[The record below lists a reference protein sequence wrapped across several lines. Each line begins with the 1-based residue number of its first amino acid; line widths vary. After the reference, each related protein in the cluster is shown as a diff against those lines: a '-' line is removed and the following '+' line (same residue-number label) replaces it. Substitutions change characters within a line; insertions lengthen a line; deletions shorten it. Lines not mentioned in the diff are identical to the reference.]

1 MTLHRMLSLL
11 SKDEAA
17 DLLISQIYM
26 LYDFSTCFSFLSSAD
41 HLKDGCHHR
50 IKRIFFQ
57 LTFPYNSYFPAI
69 RFKSLIVF
77 CISLSIFHNLGVPV
91 VCI

>member
-1 MTLHRMLSLL
+1 MTLHRMLCLL
-11 SKDEAA
+11 SKDEAT

-26 LYDFSTCFSFLSSAD
+26 LYDSGTYFSFLSSAN

-77 CISLSIFHNLGVPV
+77 CISLNIFHNLGVPV